1 MAKGTLGLIEK
12 VKIHSKGKV
21 VEADALIDTGAS
33 MTSIDLKIAK
43 KAKLGP
49 VVRTFKTKAPI
60 TKGIDK
66 RPVVKV
72 TLEIKGKKF
81 RVEANLKDRSH
92 MKFPILIG
100 RNLLYGKFV
109 VDVGKTKRVRKQ

>member
-12 VKIHSKGKV
+12 VKIHSKGRVLKA
-21 VEADALIDTGAS
+21 EALVDTGAS
-33 MTSIDLKIAK
+33 MTSIDK
-43 KAKLGP
+43 KLARQAKLGP
-49 VVRTFKTKAPI
+49 IVRTFKTKAPI
-60 TKGIDK
+60 TKTIDK
-66 RPVVKV
+66 RPVVRV

-81 RVEANLKDRSH
+81 QIEANLKDRSH

-100 RNLLYGKFV
+100 RNLLYGNFV